1 MPALQNVTVLNPF
14 LRKLD
19 YDSYSK
25 LVLRQAPPLPAVP
38 QPPNGHSLAFYI
50 LEGMCL
56 KHFHLY
62 YYPVS
67 SAARQSDMPTSGQQA
82 SQSMPEGIRVYCTI
96 SAHGRSTCLNWNSP
110 VLCDSRVG
118 LSPAGAA
125 FEPTCMRYDYLH
137 IRAVQH
143 QSHRLKARQTH

>member
-50 LEGMCL
+50 LEGGRTL
-56 KHFHLY
+56 PFHSCNC
-62 YYPVS
+62 P
-67 SAARQSDMPTSGQQA
+67 A
-82 SQSMPEGIRVYCTI
+82 S
-96 SAHGRSTCLNWNSP
+96 
-110 VLCDSRVG
+110 
-118 LSPAGAA
+118 
-125 FEPTCMRYDYLH
+125 
-137 IRAVQH
+137 
-143 QSHRLKARQTH
+143 